1 MMVWGRN
8 MSEIDMWM
16 KNDYINNVL
25 SSQNVVLGRRA
36 HGGQNVLFATESRTC
51 PVYHLLVVG
60 LQQRL
65 ITL

>member
-1 MMVWGRN
+1 

-25 SSQNVVLGRRA
+25 SSQNVFLGRHT
-36 HGGQNVLFATESRTC
+36 HGGQVVLFTAESHAC